1 MTLDPQGCMHSGF
14 HKLCNFDIRR
24 HHNLW
29 YHGIQGENDS
39 TVHVYCTLY
48 STGQNT
54 DVKKSLSLEHWCFC
68 ISTLL
73 FWQQLSQECLKDVMK
88 NATKSLKFRIMIGL
102 TFIIIQLRHIALLT
116 TVCWRT
122 PGSPTPQLRLE
133 KDGWGLEAILIS
145 YLFEICVGNQFWFSY
160 FL

>member
-1 MTLDPQGCMHSGF
+1 MIIFGAPCILNQINEILITMTLDPQGCMHSGF

-54 DVKKSLSLEHWCFC
+54 DVKKSLSLEYWCF
-68 ISTLL
+68 L
-73 FWQQLSQECLKDVMK
+73 
-88 NATKSLKFRIMIGL
+88 N
-102 TFIIIQLRHIALLT
+102 
-116 TVCWRT
+116 
-122 PGSPTPQLRLE
+122 
-133 KDGWGLEAILIS
+133 
-145 YLFEICVGNQFWFSY
+145 
-160 FL
+160 